1 MNDRT
6 LIGALIVAVI
16 LFVGLMGQYSLKL
29 ERENQRLHEQV
40 DASTIPPSTNYVR
53 TR

>member
-1 MNDRT
+1 MNDKT
-6 LIGALIVAVI
+6 LIGILIAAVLI
-16 LFVGLMGQYSLKL
+16 SVLLIGQYSLKL

-40 DASTIPPSTNYVR
+40 DASTVPPSTNYVR